1 MLCIVG
7 IPLFFQMSVTQ
18 WYSDWPMKTTLE
30 LSGKEGFEYGSQTK
44 TALVKNKDGSS

>member
-30 LSGKEGFEYGSQTK
+30 LSGKEEFKYSSQTK
-44 TALVKNKDGSS
+44 TPLVKNKDDGS